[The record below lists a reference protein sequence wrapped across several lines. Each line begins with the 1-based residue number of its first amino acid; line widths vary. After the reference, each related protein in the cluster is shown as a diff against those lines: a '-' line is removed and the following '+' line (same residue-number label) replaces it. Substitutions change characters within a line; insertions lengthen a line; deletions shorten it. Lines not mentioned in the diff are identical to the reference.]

1 MIAVIIR
8 IALRYGAGVLVARGL
23 LGAGDAEALS
33 ADPDIQMALEP
44 PSAWRSASPPRP
56 GTRSPANS
64 TGRNEVAKWSRSS
77 PNSFARLCLGSSV
90 RCS

>member
-33 ADPDIQMALEP
+33 ADPDIHMALET
-44 PSAWRSASPPRP
+44 ALGLAL
-56 GTRSPANS
+56 
-64 TGRNEVAKWSRSS
+64 
-77 PNSFARLCLGSSV
+77 SFAAEAWYALARKLHWSK
-90 RCS
+90 